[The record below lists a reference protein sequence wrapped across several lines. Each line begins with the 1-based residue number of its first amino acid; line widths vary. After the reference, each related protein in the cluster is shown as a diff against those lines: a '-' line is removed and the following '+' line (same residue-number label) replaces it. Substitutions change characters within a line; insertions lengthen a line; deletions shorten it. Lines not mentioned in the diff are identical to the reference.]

1 MGELIHYGVLGMHWG
16 VRKDGKPQGFQ
27 YGKRHKKQASD
38 SASIF
43 ATMRKS
49 KERRAKERELR
60 DLTLEENH
68 PMLYRFRLETP
79 DVLMKSSE
87 RIIKNANETGKYDI
101 FENVLKNYGDYV
113 V

>member
-1 MGELIHYGVLGMHWG
+1 M
-16 VRKDGKPQGFQ
+16 
-27 YGKRHKKQASD
+27 
-38 SASIF
+38 
-43 ATMRKS
+43 
-49 KERRAKERELR
+49 
-60 DLTLEENH
+60 EENH